1 MHGAKAAARLLL
13 AVVVL
18 TLAAGGAVAAVAHH
32 QGYRAFVVRTG
43 SMTPDLPPGDLVI
56 DAPPTGPYLK
66 GDVITFKV
74 RAAPG
79 MEPVVTHRVYGA
91 KGDEI
96 KTKGDANL
104 TPDPGTTTDAD
115 VVGEVVRQIPHAG
128 YLLVFLRQPGGLLG
142 VLTALVALMLSW
154 SLFFGSASQ
163 GRGASDAGDS
173 GALGVTA

>member
-1 MHGAKAAARLLL
+1 MHGVKAAARLLL

-18 TLAAGGAVAAVAHH
+18 TLAAGGVAAALAHH
-32 QGYRAFVVRTG
+32 QGYRAYVVHTG
-43 SMTPDLPPGDLVI
+43 SMTPDLPPGDLLI

-74 RAAPG
+74 EAASG
-79 MEPVVTHRVYGA
+79 LDPVVTHRVYGVH
-91 KGDEI
+91 GDEI

-104 TPDPGTTTDAD
+104 TPDPGTTTRGD

-142 VLTALVALMLSW
+142 VLTALVALMFSW
-154 SLFFGSASQ
+154 SLFFGSPSPARADPDS
-163 GRGASDAGDS
+163 AGHQR
-173 GALGVTA
+173 VPTTA